1 MKEKIRKTTV
11 IILAITVMLTTC
23 FGGASEVDAMTKLSK
38 LNLNNVF
45 EFDYPKYDKYLYYPQ
60 SMTYAKI
67 NGKEYL
73 IVGSVWSAS
82 AKKANVR
89 YKWVLSAYAKDT
101 KNNKWTTKNAVHRF
115 YTEKCHVN
123 GMDYYNGT
131 IYIAPCANR
140 IDIVKVSVDNG
151 KINFGDYKC
160 AKTDCQV
167 SSVDVTKG
175 KNGVVFFLRSWH
187 SKIYQMNALPI
198 ANRKYKFLKQ
208 KSNIKAKKTKSS
220 VYYNYKS
227 RKKEKYKF
235 TQDMTYV
242 SGYGIIGLEYRDK
255 KNYVVQNSK
264 SKSAIIQ
271 LPKLLLN
278 SERGGNEK
286 KLKRECEGITSYK
299 DKAGIHLLIN
309 IKFTG
314 KKGAVYETILK

>member
-1 MKEKIRKTTV
+1 MTFWKQGIV
-11 IILAITVMLTTC
+11 SMSLINAIVLVSYTC
-23 FGGASEVDAMTKLSK
+23 F
-38 LNLNNVF
+38 NVIEITTF
-45 EFDYPKYDKYLYYPQ
+45 
-60 SMTYAKI
+60 A
-67 NGKEYL
+67 
-73 IVGSVWSAS
+73 IVESWS
-82 AKKANVR
+82 
-89 YKWVLSAYAKDT
+89 T
-101 KNNKWTTKNAVHRF
+101 F
-115 YTEKCHVN
+115 
-123 GMDYYNGT
+123 
-131 IYIAPCANR
+131 
-140 IDIVKVSVDNG
+140 
-151 KINFGDYKC
+151 
-160 AKTDCQV
+160 KTA
-167 SSVDVTKG
+167 
-175 KNGVVFFLRSWH
+175 R
-187 SKIYQMNALPI
+187 
-198 ANRKYKFLKQ
+198 KFLKQ

-264 SKSAIIQ
+264 SKAAIIQ